1 MSLTL
6 LSISEA
12 IALLD
17 RGEISA
23 VELTSAHLDQI
34 DALEADIRAYIN
46 ITPDLALEQARAADA
61 ARAAGD
67 RRPLLGIPM
76 AIKDVITTQ
85 GVETT
90 AGSKILR
97 GYRPIFNATVVQRL
111 LDAGMV
117 LLGKLNMDE
126 FAMGSSN
133 ENSGFYPAH
142 NPWDLTRVPGG
153 SSGGSAAS
161 VAAGMAMGTL
171 GTDTGG
177 SIRLP
182 GSYCGITALKPSY
195 GRVSRYGL
203 IAFGSSLDQAGPMAR
218 TAEDTARMLGVIAG
232 HDPLDSTSMTAPV
245 PDYMAALTGEI
256 AGLRIG
262 IPEEYFG
269 EGLQP
274 DVETAVRAAI
284 AELEGIG
291 AVTVPVN
298 LPHTRYSLP
307 VYYIIATAEASSNLA
322 RFDGVRFGARVD
334 TGSMWETYRATRG
347 QGFGDE
353 VKRRIMLGTY
363 ALSAGYYDAW
373 YGKAQAVRTLIR
385 RDFDDVFAQVD
396 ILAAP
401 VAPTTAFRLGENAD
415 DPIQMYLAD
424 ILTISAN
431 LAGITAMS
439 VPAGFDRDGLPIGLQ
454 LLGPAFGEDRILR
467 AADAY
472 QRVSDWHTRRPP
484 LAQRSMPPVA

>member
-218 TAEDTARMLGVIAG
+218 TAEDTARILGVIAG

-269 EGLQP
+269 EGLQA
-274 DVETAVRAAI
+274 DVEAAVRAAI
-284 AELEGIG
+284 GELEKLG
-291 AVTVPVN
+291 AVPVPVH